1 MTKVFVWKNY
11 GEVNVY
17 AFETV
22 VQQSIL
28 TGVVHKCARSNAI
41 DPMDAEI
48 IDDIYHQDI
57 SFEHKINAL
66 LGHSG
71 IAFDNETFEHG
82 TGFVEVQE

>member
-41 DPMDAEI
+41 DPI
-48 IDDIYHQDI
+48 
-57 SFEHKINAL
+57 KIFPL
-66 LGHSG
+66 STKLMHC
-71 IAFDNETFEHG
+71 
-82 TGFVEVQE
+82 